1 MSLSLRSIAA
11 LYRFNRSIHSRMR
24 VPHPFR
30 VLCGM
35 GAMQSIS
42 IAFFS
47 FVFLALP
54 ARAAANE
61 SIPTPEALAQLQ
73 QRAAQASPTDQCYL
87 YAELVHGLTQ
97 QAAAQIAADDAELA
111 TATLRQIDKV
121 APLLKLNL
129 TRKSKRLKDSELLLQ
144 DTTYRLSQMMHLLDG
159 DDQASIQ
166 NTLRQLDKLN
176 DEMMTQVFTQ

>member
-1 MSLSLRSIAA
+1 MKCSHPSCSI
-11 LYRFNRSIHSRMR
+11 SRVHNPFRR
-24 VPHPFR
+24 VPHSYR
-30 VLCGM
+30 DLCGL
-35 GAMQSIS
+35 GVKQTIS
-42 IAFFS
+42 IA
-47 FVFLALP
+47 LACLLVLGVP
-54 ARAAANE
+54 ACAAPKI
-61 SIPTPEALAQLQ
+61 SIPTTGELAQLQ
-73 QRAAQASPTDQCYL
+73 ERAAQASPTDQCYL